1 MSNLLQ
7 SGELPVHAA
16 LMLLVPTL
24 RPLFWSL
31 LRLSICLTGMW
42 DDAIEGFTSTR
53 RVCSWDELLFMLQ
66 ALLRIY
72 IYITQG
78 LFLFFL
84 IAIFFHCRLS
94 DVNLGRLVRGDAY
107 DCLVSPTAC
116 AVLELLEDL
125 GASFCPNYSI
135 NSNVTKI
142 LMLSVLV
149 LTKTN
154 IISSSF
160 VF

>member
-1 MSNLLQ
+1 
-7 SGELPVHAA
+7 
-16 LMLLVPTL
+16 MLLGLAIIHVTS
-24 RPLFWSL
+24 FTED
-31 LRLSICLTGMW
+31 LRLHH
-42 DDAIEGFTSTR
+42 TS
-53 RVCSWDELLFMLQ
+53 S
-66 ALLRIY
+66 
-72 IYITQG
+72 
-78 LFLFFL
+78 FFL

-125 GASFCPNYSI
+125 GESFCPNYSI

-160 VF
+160 ISD

>member
-1 MSNLLQ
+1 
-7 SGELPVHAA
+7 
-16 LMLLVPTL
+16 
-24 RPLFWSL
+24 
-31 LRLSICLTGMW
+31 
-42 DDAIEGFTSTR
+42 
-53 RVCSWDELLFMLQ
+53 MLQ

-125 GASFCPNYSI
+125 GESFCPNYSI

-160 VF
+160 ISD